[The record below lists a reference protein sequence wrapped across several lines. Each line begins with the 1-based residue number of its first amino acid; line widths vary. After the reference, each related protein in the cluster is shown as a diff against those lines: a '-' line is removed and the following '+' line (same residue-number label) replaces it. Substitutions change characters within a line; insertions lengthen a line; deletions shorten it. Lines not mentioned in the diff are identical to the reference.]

1 MKKKV
6 IFVIIVILLFI
17 IGIIGYMV
25 VSDLRQEDKLM
36 EEVSEINELA
46 NAEDIDIDEIN
57 ERLDRTVTSGD
68 YAKVEVSFKRYLKNT
83 LDNLLEILD
92 IINDERIVTLLS
104 VDNYLSDGKDFI
116 SSKKYIS
123 SVRNRLEECKKKYT
137 EDMTKDKAMSYIS
150 DKGLDSYYTDLYEK
164 KLVDDVIIS
173 DKTVE
178 NSVDELISILDISED
193 VLNLLSDNSNSWV
206 IDGENIVFSD
216 NNIRSRY
223 EELINQIG

>member
-6 IFVIIVILLFI
+6 IFVIIVILLVI

-92 IINDERIVTLLS
+92 IINDERIVTLPS
-104 VDNYLSDGKDFI
+104 VDNYLSDGKDF
-116 SSKKYIS
+116 
-123 SVRNRLEECKKKYT
+123 
-137 EDMTKDKAMSYIS
+137 
-150 DKGLDSYYTDLYEK
+150 
-164 KLVDDVIIS
+164 
-173 DKTVE
+173 
-178 NSVDELISILDISED
+178 
-193 VLNLLSDNSNSWV
+193 LNNA
-206 IDGENIVFSD
+206 
-216 NNIRSRY
+216 
-223 EELINQIG
+223 